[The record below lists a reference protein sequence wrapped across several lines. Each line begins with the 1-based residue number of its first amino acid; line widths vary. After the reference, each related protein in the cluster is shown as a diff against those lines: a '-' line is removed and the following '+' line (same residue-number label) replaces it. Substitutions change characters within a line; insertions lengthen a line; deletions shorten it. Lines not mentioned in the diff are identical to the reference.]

1 MKLGGE
7 IDDRVADVV
16 DCARRVKNKKVTT
29 LYISYYLRTVG
40 LAGSYAQLYFESS
53 LVLRERNVKVQLS
66 VAALSPQHVSS
77 ASEHS

>member
-16 DCARRVKNKKVTT
+16 DCARRVKNKRVTT

-40 LAGSYAQLYFESS
+40 PAGSYAQLY
-53 LVLRERNVKVQLS
+53 L
-66 VAALSPQHVSS
+66 
-77 ASEHS
+77 